1 VEKKISGKL
10 LSIFLDTLHH
20 RDCILPEY
28 SLKPNIF
35 TTYSQSG
42 LVGGEGAKKKEGGR
56 DGERERGYDEE
67 GQGCWCRH
75 FYGEYFSTIPERK
88 SHRKQAVKSVEI
100 FSAISWE
107 MHAS

>member
-1 VEKKISGKL
+1 MEKKISGKL
-10 LSIFLDTLHH
+10 LSVFLDTLHH

-42 LVGGEGAKKKEGGR
+42 LVGGEGAKKKERGR

-67 GQGCWCRH
+67 KGCWC
-75 FYGEYFSTIPERK
+75 
-88 SHRKQAVKSVEI
+88 
-100 FSAISWE
+100 
-107 MHAS
+107 